1 MTASPITSLL
11 PPFATG
17 AVRTS
22 AGGGATD
29 ALGLFSLLLAGIQA
43 VPAEAASSAQPG
55 NKAAS
60 ALPLGVTLEGS
71 ILPVSVASSEQI
83 AGV

>member
-29 ALGLFSLLLAGIQA
+29 ALGLSRCCLQA
-43 VPAEAASSAQPG
+43 SRVPAEAASSAQPG